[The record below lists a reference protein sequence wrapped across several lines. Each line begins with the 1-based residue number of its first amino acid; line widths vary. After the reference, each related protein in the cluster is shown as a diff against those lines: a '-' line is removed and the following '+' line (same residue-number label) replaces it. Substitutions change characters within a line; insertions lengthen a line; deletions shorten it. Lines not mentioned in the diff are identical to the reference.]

1 MLYYEITVFYSR
13 VLLKIINPTPLW
25 AIHHLRNDLMGP
37 GTPLPGL
44 RGGAAPV
51 IFPHPA

>member
-13 VLLKIINPTPLW
+13 VLLKIVNPTLLW
-25 AIHHLRNDLMGP
+25 AIHHRRDYLMGP
-37 GTPLPGL
+37 GAPLPRL

-51 IFPHPA
+51 IFSRLA